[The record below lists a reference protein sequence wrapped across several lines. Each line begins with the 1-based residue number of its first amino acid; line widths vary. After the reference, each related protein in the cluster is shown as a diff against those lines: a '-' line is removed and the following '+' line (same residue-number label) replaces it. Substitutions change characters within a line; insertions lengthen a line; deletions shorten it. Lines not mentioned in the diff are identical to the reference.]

1 MDTDERPRDV
11 RLVGNH
17 VEVFFP
23 EDWVVYEADVRR
35 LFARAPHRV
44 TETTPI
50 PGIGARWIAEFDN
63 RSEAADALDRLLS
76 GDTTEEA
83 PPAPAQTLG
92 AASHPR
98 ASESSR
104 RDRLRRRL
112 LIVVVVAL
120 LTMFAWFVWPTPYVQ
135 LGTHGHYNRFTGAR
149 CSVYQ
154 SCW

>member
-1 MDTDERPRDV
+1 MTPGGEYVMDTDERPRDV

-35 LFARAPHRV
+35 LFARAPRRV

-63 RSEAADALDRLLS
+63 RREAADALDRLLS

-83 PPAPAQTLG
+83 PSMSPASMAMG
-92 AASHPR
+92 R
-98 ASESSR
+98 
-104 RDRLRRRL
+104 RLRLRPGPA
-112 LIVVVVAL
+112 V
-120 LTMFAWFVWPTPYVQ
+120 
-135 LGTHGHYNRFTGAR
+135 
-149 CSVYQ
+149 SD
-154 SCW
+154 

>member
-83 PPAPAQTLG
+83 R
-92 AASHPR
+92 PR
-98 ASESSR
+98 P
-104 RDRLRRRL
+104 RRRS
-112 LIVVVVAL
+112 AL
-120 LTMFAWFVWPTPYVQ
+120 PRIREPQSPRDEIGFGGDYSSWLWW
-135 LGTHGHYNRFTGAR
+135 R
-149 CSVYQ
+149 C
-154 SCW
+154 